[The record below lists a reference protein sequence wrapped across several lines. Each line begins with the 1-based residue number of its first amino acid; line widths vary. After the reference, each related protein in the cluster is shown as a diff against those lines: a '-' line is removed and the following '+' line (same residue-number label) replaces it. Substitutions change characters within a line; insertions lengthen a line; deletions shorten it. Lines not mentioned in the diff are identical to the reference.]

1 MIHRNSWT
9 LVLSAAG
16 LLVAGAAS
24 PGFAAQTGTA
34 GQQVPGGF
42 PATDILFQAADAAHP
57 VCPPFGAC
65 PPALQI
71 TTEYI
76 GFGVDFTQFD
86 GNPPVG
92 VFTDPPDEFG
102 GVNAQ
107 EILDLLTD
115 VNGRIVETNTTTQ
128 GLTDIICMSA
138 GFVAGPAD
146 LLLEAFDAGG
156 NLVGSSIADDGTDPD
171 GRLIAVVDAG
181 AGNNVIASFRVS
193 TPTGDTY
200 GVLRICLNDPGPIP
214 VELQSFDVE

>member
-1 MIHRNSWT
+1 MTQRSSWIGS
-9 LVLSAAG
+9 LGAAG
-16 LLVAGAAS
+16 LLFAALAS
-24 PGFAAQTGTA
+24 PAFAAQTGEPD
-34 GQQVPGGF
+34 QQVPGGF
-42 PATDILFQAADAAHP
+42 PATDILFQAADAPHP
-57 VCPPFGAC
+57 VCPPFGSC

-76 GFGVDFTQFD
+76 GFGVDFTPFD

-107 EILDLLTD
+107 EILDLLTP
-115 VNGRIVETNTTTQ
+115 VNGRIVEVGTTTQ
-128 GLTDIICMSA
+128 GLTDIICMSG
-138 GFVAGPAD
+138 GFVAGPSD

-156 NLVGSSIADDGTDPD
+156 GLVGSSFADDGTDPD

-193 TPTGDTY
+193 TPTADTF
-200 GVLRICLNDPGPIP
+200 GVLRICLDDPTIVS

>member
-1 MIHRNSWT
+1 
-9 LVLSAAG
+9 
-16 LLVAGAAS
+16 
-24 PGFAAQTGTA
+24 
-34 GQQVPGGF
+34 
-42 PATDILFQAADAAHP
+42 
-57 VCPPFGAC
+57 
-65 PPALQI
+65 
-71 TTEYI
+71 
-76 GFGVDFTQFD
+76 
-86 GNPPVG
+86 
-92 VFTDPPDEFG
+92 
-102 GVNAQ
+102 
-107 EILDLLTD
+107 
-115 VNGRIVETNTTTQ
+115 
-128 GLTDIICMSA
+128 MSA